1 MEKPAISPIDD
12 LVKPNA
18 NPTEMVVVIPVGDSK
33 PDRDPSGIL
42 LGKWEVNFC
51 GCCTHC
57 VPNCLMAAFCPCIS
71 VAQISAR
78 LGVTTYTCALFGLVL
93 LFSFTCGL
101 AHVSLFVWI
110 WQLRQL
116 TRERFKIPGDC
127 CEDYCAAFWC
137 PCCTLAQ
144 ISTHIKSY
152 RPGDCDFGPQDTL
165 PAYRHL

>member
-1 MEKPAISPIDD
+1 
-12 LVKPNA
+12 
-18 NPTEMVVVIPVGDSK
+18 MVVVIPVGDSK

-110 WQLRQL
+110 WQLRTVHVILFIWIWKARSL
-116 TRERFKIPGDC
+116 TRERFQIPGGFCRDC
-127 CEDYCAAFWC
+127 CASLLC

-144 ISTHIKSY
+144 IATHIKSY
-152 RPGDCDFGPQDTL
+152 KPGSCDFGPPDTL
-165 PAYRHL
+165 PAYSHT